1 MTNWCI
7 YLSLQKNMK
16 RPVFIISFFLLF
28 PVWMFSQGC
37 INFNYDLS
45 GNRISR
51 SCQSF
56 SKRTKISRNS
66 RATMYVEFVG
76 NNDSMN
82 ISYNRNTD
90 KIILKNSQ
98 NKKVAFY
105 MYNNSGIRL
114 CSRHVTNSI
123 EIIPMDCY
131 PTGIYIIELEID
143 NKIHSSKI
151 TKK

>member
-1 MTNWCI
+1 
-7 YLSLQKNMK
+7 
-16 RPVFIISFFLLF
+16 
-28 PVWMFSQGC
+28 
-37 INFNYDLS
+37 
-45 GNRISR
+45 
-51 SCQSF
+51 
-56 SKRTKISRNS
+56 
-66 RATMYVEFVG
+66 MYVEFVG

-90 KIILKNSQ
+90 KIILTNSQ

-105 MYNNSGIRL
+105 M
-114 CSRHVTNSI
+114 SRHVTNSI